1 MAAGGGGGAPMAS
14 EPRVWWGQ
22 RKGSMP
28 TTPAREGI
36 LEEEASKLGPE
47 KALLMSRPCLGR

>member
-1 MAAGGGGGAPMAS
+1 MAS